1 MVAAAARR
9 LTELVHASAS
19 KAHRDAHDPLRGE
32 RAACS
37 LSGRGAARGGRP
49 SMPTLVLIAAAAFA
63 AVSIGASCVAAGAA
77 EAPAAQVALRSG
89 APVRGAEKKT
99 VAKKATK
106 PAGTAKPA
114 AIARPA
120 AVTPTLST
128 RVAVVDTGVTP
139 VGTVAPRLAGGAD
152 LVDSTGATTDG
163 NGHGTAMATIA
174 AGICTT
180 CTFVPVRALN
190 ADGTGTT
197 DVAAQGVRWAAA
209 NGARVINLS
218 LTAGGADEGLTSA
231 IEDAVAQGIVVVV
244 AAGNSGSAVAG
255 DQGYPG
261 ASAADAITVAAV
273 DSAHQLA
280 SWSNHGSWVHLAA
293 PGSLQSV
300 GANGRAVLAIGTSA
314 SAAYVS
320 GAAGL
325 LLSCDPS
332 LTPAEVRATLLGTAQ
347 PVPSLDGGLV
357 EPQAALAAVGR
368 NGCAH

>member
-9 LTELVHASAS
+9 LDELVHRSAP
-19 KAHRDAHDPLRGE
+19 KAHRDVHDSLRGE

-63 AVSIGASCVAAGAA
+63 AVSLGASRLAVSAVHPAVARA
-77 EAPAAQVALRSG
+77 ALRSG
-89 APVRGAEKKT
+89 APVHGAEKKT
-99 VAKKATK
+99 VTKKAAK
-106 PAGTAKPA
+106 PATAAKPA
-114 AIARPA
+114 AA
-120 AVTPTLST
+120 APTLGV

-139 VGTVAPRLAGGAD
+139 VGTVGSRLAGGAD
-152 LVDSTGATTDG
+152 LVDSSGATTDG

-174 AGICTT
+174 AGVCTT
-180 CTFVPVRALN
+180 CTFAPVRALN

-197 DVAAQGVRWAAA
+197 DVAAQGVRWATA

-218 LTAGGADEGLTSA
+218 LTAGGADDGLTSA
-231 IEDAVAQGIVVVV
+231 IEDAVAQGVVVVV
-244 AAGNSGSAVAG
+244 AAGNSGSAVAT

-273 DSAHQLA
+273 DSSRQLA

-293 PGSLQSV
+293 PGSLQTV
-300 GANGRAVLAIGTSA
+300 GANGQSLLAIGTSA

-332 LTPAEVRATLLGTAQ
+332 LTPAQVRATLLGTAQ
-347 PVPSLDGGLV
+347 PVPELDGGLV

-368 NGCAH
+368 DGCAH

>member
-9 LTELVHASAS
+9 LNELVHASAP

-63 AVSIGASCVAAGAA
+63 AVSLGASRLAVRAVH
-77 EAPAAQVALRSG
+77 PAAAQAALRSG
-89 APVRGAEKKT
+89 APVHGAEKKT
-99 VAKKATK
+99 VAKKAARPT
-106 PAGTAKPA
+106 AAKPA
-114 AIARPA
+114 AIA
-120 AVTPTLST
+120 PTLGV

-139 VGTVAPRLAGGAD
+139 VGAVGSRLAAGAD
-152 LVDSTGATTDG
+152 LVDSSGATTDG

-174 AGICTT
+174 AGVCST

-190 ADGTGTT
+190 PDGTGTT

-218 LTAGGADEGLTSA
+218 LTAAGADDGLTSA
-231 IEDAVAQGIVVVV
+231 IEDAVAQGVVVVV
-244 AAGNSGSAVAG
+244 AAGNSGSAVAT

-261 ASAADAITVAAV
+261 ASAADALTVAAV
-273 DSAHQLA
+273 DPSHQLA

-293 PGSLQSV
+293 PGSLQTI
-300 GANGRAVLAIGTSA
+300 GANGQSLLAIGTSA

-347 PVPSLDGGLV
+347 PVPQLDGGLV

-368 NGCAH
+368 SGCAH